1 MIEFNEPE
9 LDLPEAVPVTEEKS
23 AKEKPMNLEELRR
36 DVRKIMAWCQIIHQ
50 QNRAIKRRLTWMT
63 IGSYIRL
70 LLLLAPLILL
80 AIYVPRWIAEFKE
93 TAASVR
99 SGEFITSSTLWQG
112 AGMTAEQAQKL
123 IRERFNN

>member
-1 MIEFNEPE
+1 MIEFNEPD
-9 LDLPEAVPVTEEKS
+9 LDLPEALPEEKGG
-23 AKEKPMNLEELRR
+23 KEKPVNLEELRR
-36 DVRKIMAWCQIIHQ
+36 DVRKLMAWSQIIHQ

-63 IGSYIRL
+63 IGSYLRL

-80 AIYVPRWIAEFKE
+80 AIYVPRWVEEFKE

-99 SGEFITSSTLWQG
+99 SGEFMTSSTLWQG
-112 AGMTAEQAQKL
+112 AGVTAEQAQKL